1 MDKLSRINIFKGI
14 NITIFCMSKLKKNQY
29 INIKINIKR
38 KPMYNYFLLI
48 IY

>member
-29 INIKINIKR
+29 INIKR